1 MRNHVGHFLS
11 RATLSQSWVMLS
23 EHARS
28 SYRQDFIVAAAVML
42 VCIVGFLLVEHPGVK
57 AFFVSMFV
65 IRLLLPLDSTFVL
78 TSLKSHAAI
87 CPRYVKPLSIT

>member
-1 MRNHVGHFLS
+1 MTYMRNHVGHFLS

-65 IRLLLPLDSTFVL
+65 IRLLFAARQYIRIDKLKKSRSDLP
-78 TSLKSHAAI
+78 
-87 CPRYVKPLSIT
+87 

>member
-23 EHARS
+23 EHERS
-28 SYRQDFIVAAAVML
+28 SYRQDLIVAAAVML
-42 VCIVGFLLVEHPGVK
+42 VCVVGFLLVEHPGVK

-65 IRLLLPLDSTFVL
+65 IRLLFAARQYIRIDKLKKSRSDLP
-78 TSLKSHAAI
+78 
-87 CPRYVKPLSIT
+87 

>member
-11 RATLSQSWVMLS
+11 RATFSQSWVMLS
-23 EHARS
+23 EHERS
-28 SYRQDFIVAAAVML
+28 SYRQDFIVAAAVIL

-65 IRLLLPLDSTFVL
+65 IRLLFAARQYIRIDKLKKSRSDLP
-78 TSLKSHAAI
+78 
-87 CPRYVKPLSIT
+87 

>member
-28 SYRQDFIVAAAVML
+28 SYRQDFIVAAAVIL

-65 IRLLLPLDSTFVL
+65 IRLLFAARQYIRIDKLKKSRSDLP
-78 TSLKSHAAI
+78 
-87 CPRYVKPLSIT
+87 

>member
-1 MRNHVGHFLS
+1 MTYMRNHVGHFLS
-11 RATLSQSWVMLS
+11 RATFSQSWVMLS

-28 SYRQDFIVAAAVML
+28 SYRQDFIVAAAVIL

-65 IRLLLPLDSTFVL
+65 IRLLFAARQYIRIDKLKKSRSDLP
-78 TSLKSHAAI
+78 
-87 CPRYVKPLSIT
+87 

>member
-1 MRNHVGHFLS
+1 MTYMRNHVGHFLS
-11 RATLSQSWVMLS
+11 RATFSQSWVMLS
-23 EHARS
+23 EHERS

-65 IRLLLPLDSTFVL
+65 IRLLFAARQYIRIDKLKKSRSDLP
-78 TSLKSHAAI
+78 
-87 CPRYVKPLSIT
+87 

>member
-1 MRNHVGHFLS
+1 MTYMRYHVGHFLS
-11 RATLSQSWVMLS
+11 RATLSQEWVMLS

-65 IRLLLPLDSTFVL
+65 IRLLFAARQYIRIDKLKKSRSDLP
-78 TSLKSHAAI
+78 
-87 CPRYVKPLSIT
+87 

>member
-11 RATLSQSWVMLS
+11 RATFSQSWVMLS
-23 EHARS
+23 EHERS

-65 IRLLLPLDSTFVL
+65 IRLLFAARQYIRIDKLKKSRSDLP
-78 TSLKSHAAI
+78 
-87 CPRYVKPLSIT
+87 

>member
-11 RATLSQSWVMLS
+11 RATFSQSWVMLS
-23 EHARS
+23 EHERS

-65 IRLLLPLDSTFVL
+65 IRLLFAARQYIRIEKLKKSRSDLP
-78 TSLKSHAAI
+78 
-87 CPRYVKPLSIT
+87 

>member
-11 RATLSQSWVMLS
+11 RATSSQSWVMLS
-23 EHARS
+23 EHERS
-28 SYRQDFIVAAAVML
+28 SYRQDLIVAAAVML

-65 IRLLLPLDSTFVL
+65 IRLLFAARQYIRIDKLKKSRSDLP
-78 TSLKSHAAI
+78 
-87 CPRYVKPLSIT
+87 

>member
-1 MRNHVGHFLS
+1 MTYMRNHVGHFLS
-11 RATLSQSWVMLS
+11 PATFSQSWVMLS
-23 EHARS
+23 EHERS

-65 IRLLLPLDSTFVL
+65 IRLLFAARQYIRIEKLKKSRSDLP
-78 TSLKSHAAI
+78 
-87 CPRYVKPLSIT
+87 

>member
-11 RATLSQSWVMLS
+11 RATFSQSWVMLS
-23 EHARS
+23 EHERS

-65 IRLLLPLDSTFVL
+65 IRLLFAARQYIRIDELKKSRSDLP
-78 TSLKSHAAI
+78 
-87 CPRYVKPLSIT
+87 

>member
-65 IRLLLPLDSTFVL
+65 IRLLFAARQYIRIDKLKKSRSDLP
-78 TSLKSHAAI
+78 
-87 CPRYVKPLSIT
+87 